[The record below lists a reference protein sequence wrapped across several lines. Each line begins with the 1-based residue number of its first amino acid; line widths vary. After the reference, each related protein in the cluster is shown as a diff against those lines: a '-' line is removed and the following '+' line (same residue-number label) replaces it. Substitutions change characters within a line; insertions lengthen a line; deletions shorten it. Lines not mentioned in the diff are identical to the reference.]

1 MTQTSVAR
9 QPLRNQPGEAFPRIF
24 GLHHVAYRCKDAEET
39 RHFYEDLLKLP
50 LVAIVHHDEVP
61 STGEYCPYFHLFFE
75 MADGSCVA
83 FFDLYDNKATAPD
96 PETPAWV
103 NHLALQVADEA
114 ALLDAKQRLAD
125 AGVNVIG
132 PAVHEAI
139 KSIYF
144 FDPNGVRIELT
155 CYIASREQLLA
166 RAERAR
172 ATMADRERLAA
183 EVHKRR
189 AAAAKEVKA

>member
-1 MTQTSVAR
+1 MTQTVIPR
-9 QPLRNQPGEAFPRIF
+9 QPLRNQPDPGFPRIL

-39 RHFYEDLLKLP
+39 RQFYEDLLKLP
-50 LVAIVHHDEVP
+50 LVAIVYHDDVP

-114 ALLDAKQRLAD
+114 ALVNAKQRLQA
-125 AGVNVIG
+125 AGYDVLG
-132 PAVHEAI
+132 PTTHEAI
-139 KSIYF
+139 KSIYV
-144 FDPNGVRIELT
+144 FDPNGVRVELT
-155 CYIASREQLLA
+155 CIIASREQLLA
-166 RAERAR
+166 RADRAR
-172 ATMADRERLAA
+172 VTMAEREKLLA
-183 EVHKRR
+183 EVKRRR
-189 AAAAKEVKA
+189 AAGGAKA

>member
-1 MTQTSVAR
+1 MTPSTIAR
-9 QPLRNQPGEAFPRIF
+9 QPLRNQPSAAFPRIF

-39 RHFYEDLLKLP
+39 RHFYEDLLQLP
-50 LVAIVHHDEVP
+50 LVAIVYHDEVP

-96 PETPAWV
+96 PDTPAWV

-114 ALLDAKQRLAD
+114 ALLDARQRLQA
-125 AGVNVIG
+125 AGIDVVG
-132 PAVHEAI
+132 PAMHEAI

-144 FDPNGVRIELT
+144 FDPNGIRVELT
-155 CYIASREQLLA
+155 CIIASREQLLA
-166 RAERAR
+166 RADRAR
-172 ATMADRERLAA
+172 APMADRERLAA
-183 EVHKRR
+183 AVRRRR
-189 AAAAKEVKA
+189 AATEAPA